1 MSTNSGAIAGSPP
14 VATPGWVER
23 IVRSPGRFCIATLLI
38 TVLGLALDSQ
48 TGLGG
53 QVVLAACTWFF
64 LAVAFVYLTPMERAQ
79 TSVVVVVATCA
90 EIIGSVIWGVY
101 VYRLGNLPLFVPPG
115 HGLVYLTGLRFSQL
129 PLFVARPRLLVNG
142 AIAAVAIWALL
153 GLAALGRTDVAGA
166 VGAAILILF
175 LLRGRMPTVYAG
187 VFFAVAFLEIYGT
200 AVGTW
205 TWQEHIPGLGV
216 PDGNPPERRRERIRV
231 LRHRRPGAG
240 SGPAEPVAA
249 ALRTGAVS
257 ALARARAIRGACL
270 YFRGQGRRELGRSQG
285 VRQRVLVPRSGVRIL
300 PPQPGRDSTFF
311 PGTDTRTA

>member
-1 MSTNSGAIAGSPP
+1 M
-14 VATPGWVER
+14 
-23 IVRSPGRFCIATLLI
+23 
-38 TVLGLALDSQ
+38 
-48 TGLGG
+48 
-53 QVVLAACTWFF
+53 
-64 LAVAFVYLTPMERAQ
+64 
-79 TSVVVVVATCA
+79 VVATCA

-129 PLFVARPRLLVNG
+129 PLFVARPRILVNAADRRRLDLG
-142 AIAAVAIWALL
+142 AARSDRPSGAPTWPARSAPPCWSCSCC
-153 GLAALGRTDVAGA
+153 AGA
-166 VGAAILILF
+166 CP
-175 LLRGRMPTVYAG
+175 RSTPG

-216 PDGNPPERRRERIRV
+216 PDGNPPSGAASGYVFFDIAA
-231 LRHRRPGAG
+231 LALAPGLLHA
-240 SGPAEPVAA
+240 VAA
-249 ALRTGAVS
+249 RHPTGAVS
-257 ALARARAIRGACL
+257 VLAPARGIRGACL